1 MQDLVSE
8 LERRQH
14 RRLRPSQPCEL
25 VVGAMCHAGT
35 IVEMSRG
42 GVYVRTD
49 ARAARGA
56 RVRVR
61 FAGREL
67 HAEVVHAHAV
77 PRSLG
82 YLLPGGLGLR
92 WLRSGGGLGG

>member
-1 MQDLVSE
+1 MRNLVPE

-14 RRLRPSQPCEL
+14 RRIRPSQPCEL
-25 VVGAMCHAGT
+25 VVGANRHAGT

-42 GVYVRTD
+42 GVYVRTE
-49 ARAARGA
+49 ARPARGE
-56 RVRVR
+56 RIRVR

-77 PRSLG
+77 PRSLC
-82 YLLPGGLGLR
+82 YLLPSGLGLR
-92 WLRSGGGLGG
+92 WVAAGTG